1 MTSIRLIGPVFLASI
16 VLSGCQTSQSR
27 QAELAAICANPVN
40 RQPQNFYFDE
50 CQALYPSSD
59 QALQKDY
66 QLGAPAGR

>member
-1 MTSIRLIGPVFLASI
+1 MTPIRWVGSALLASI

-27 QAELAAICANPVN
+27 QQELAAICANPVN

-59 QALQKDY
+59 RALQKDY
-66 QLGAPAGR
+66 RLGAPAGR

>member
-1 MTSIRLIGPVFLASI
+1 MTSIRMIGLVFLTGI

-27 QAELAAICANPVN
+27 QEELAAICANPVN

-66 QLGAPAGR
+66 RLGAPAGR

>member
-1 MTSIRLIGPVFLASI
+1 MKAIRSIGSVLLAGI
-16 VLSGCQTSQSR
+16 ILSGCQTSQSR
-27 QAELAAICANPVN
+27 KEELAAICANPVN

-66 QLGAPAGR
+66 RLGAPAGR